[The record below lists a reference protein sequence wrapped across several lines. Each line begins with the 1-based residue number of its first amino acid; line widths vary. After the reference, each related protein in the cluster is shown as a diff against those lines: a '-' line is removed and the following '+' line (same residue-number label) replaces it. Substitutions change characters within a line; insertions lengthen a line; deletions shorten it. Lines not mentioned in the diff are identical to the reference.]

1 MSQERAGFFASPP
14 SVVTRIVKLIKPLS
28 QAQLQD
34 GGLSFRALDPCCGY
48 GAALH
53 QVAGAL
59 SLFSYGVE
67 LNRERA
73 DGAKRVLT
81 QALYLDYRLMRS
93 VDEAYSLLYLNPPYD
108 YDMESGRLEY
118 AWLKET
124 TKFLTQNGLL
134 VFVVPRSILSHERV
148 RRYLS
153 DNYENLTAYRFQDP
167 EYAIFKQIVI
177 FGNRRKPS
185 PDQDTEHWLYSLLD
199 SNMDELPES
208 GPAIFPLIGV
218 KDKVTFYF
226 RSKDIPLDDLLDE
239 ANAGGVATTQAWRDL
254 MTPRQA
260 NTALRPVMP
269 LKHGHLSQVIAAGMM
284 NNLPLSDGDTSIII
298 KGQSFKTKKVVDDET
313 RELTSEESA
322 SRDYGRENRVRT
334 IVSRETL
341 TTQVHTLDLTT
352 GDVVNLEGDALTMFF
367 EKWGP
372 KLGEYVA
379 QTYPPIYGF
388 DYSKYAPVLN
398 SLSMTRPVPGLTGK
412 FGMLEVQKHCA
423 AGVYEALQESDGVFL
438 VGEMGVG
445 KSLVSV
451 AVAALLKIK
460 RGVIICPAH
469 LLPKWER
476 EVKIA
481 WPQCH
486 VVFLRSM
493 TDVDRFFSSAM
504 PTPCI
509 AIVGKETAKLGPGWR
524 HATVRMNK
532 LKESGNYRNRKKVKY
547 LAHICPKCG
556 EEVKDKDGN
565 IVTDDYFPKNTQR
578 KCFTC
583 GEPLWEFRP
592 KDKEE
597 SESGPK
603 NKKDKLALLLKDA
616 GMNGLGRLNW
626 LTANGEFA
634 NNHLYLDVMH
644 NDDGRGHRWPLADY
658 IMRYYRGQLDL
669 CIADEVQKFKDP
681 TADQSTAFANLVMA
695 SKKTVCLTGTIY
707 GGRASSIFSLLYRMS
722 NTFKKRFTFT
732 DVGKWVEQFG
742 LLEEIQKQEVTKY
755 GYTTGS
761 KRSNIRVRE
770 IPGCSPAMAP
780 FLLDRSVFV
789 ALADLGF
796 ALPEYTEI
804 PCPIDME
811 SDMAE
816 KYADFEDELKTAL
829 KKQLCKGSKR
839 LLGAYL
845 QSLLAWPD
853 APYRDEVVR
862 DSKTGEVVASIKGLD
877 NHRDF
882 PKEEWLMARISEEIQ
897 AGRRTCVYTPHTDTR
912 DITGRLK
919 EIAEKAG
926 ARAVVLKS
934 TVDPEKREAWI
945 DNVVAGGAEVL
956 ICNPKLVET
965 GLDLVAFST
974 AVFFGTEYSTYTL
987 RQASRRF
994 YRIGQTQPVNIY
1006 FPVYM
1011 ETMQEKALKLVA
1023 QKIRAALRVEGFS
1036 LDTGLANAAD
1046 EGSVFDAL
1054 LGIIETGTDNL
1065 PGLQELFASASQS
1078 ERQAEAYL
1086 LQSPKPESMID
1097 VSFTQVPVPVM
1108 QHILEPLPV
1117 TGLSQL
1123 KLFGF

>member
-14 SVVTRIVKLIKPLS
+14 SVVTRIVNLIKPPS
-28 QAQLQD
+28 QD
-34 GGLSFRALDPCCGY
+34 GGLAYRALDPCCGY
-48 GAALH
+48 GAALQ

-59 SLFSYGVE
+59 SLSSYGVE

-108 YDMESGRLEY
+108 FDQEAGRLEY
-118 AWLKET
+118 AWLKDT
-124 TKFLTQNGLL
+124 TKFLAIGGLL

-167 EYAIFKQIVI
+167 EYDAFKQIVI
-177 FGNRRKPS
+177 FGNRHKQS

-199 SNMDELPES
+199 SNMDELPENS
-208 GPAIFPLIGV
+208 PAVFPLIGV
-218 KDKVTFYF
+218 KDKAPFYF

-254 MTPRQA
+254 MMPRQE

-284 NNLPLSDGDTSIII
+284 NNLPLTDGDTRIII
-298 KGQSFKTKKVVDDET
+298 KGQSFKTKKVVEDET
-313 RELTSEESA
+313 RELTAEESA

-341 TTQVHTLDLTT
+341 TTQVHTLDLTSGEVT
-352 GDVVNLEGDALTMFF
+352 NLEGDALSAFF

-372 KLGEYVA
+372 RLGEYVA
-379 QTYPPIYGF
+379 QTYPPIYNF
-388 DYSKYAPVLN
+388 DYSKYAPILN
-398 SLSMTRPVPGLTGK
+398 SLSMTRPVPGLSGK

-445 KSLVSV
+445 KSLVSI

-460 RGVIICPAH
+460 RAVIICPAH
-469 LLPKWER
+469 LLPKWKR
-476 EVKIA
+476 EVEIA

-493 TDVDRFFSSAM
+493 TDVDRFFSSSM

-532 LKESGNYRNRKKVKY
+532 LKESDKYRNRKKVSY
-547 LAHICPKCG
+547 LAHLCPKCG

-565 IVTDDYFPKNTQR
+565 IVIDDYFSKTVQR

-597 SESGPK
+597 SIGTK
-603 NKKDKLALLLKDA
+603 NKKDKLAALLKDA
-616 GMNGLGRLNW
+616 GMTGLGRLDW
-626 LTANGEFA
+626 LSGPDFA
-634 NNHLYLDVMH
+634 NNCLYLEVMH

-658 IMRYYRGQLDL
+658 ILRYYRGRLDL
-669 CIADEVQKFKDP
+669 CIADEAHHYKDP
-681 TADQSTAFANLVMA
+681 TADQSTAFANLVMS

-742 LLEEIQKQEVTKY
+742 LLEEIQKQEVTRY

-761 KRSNIRVRE
+761 RRSNIRVRE

-796 ALPEYTEI
+796 ALPVYTEI
-804 PCPIDME
+804 PCPIEME
-811 SDMAE
+811 TDMAE
-816 KYADFEDELKTAL
+816 RYGEFEDELKAAL

-853 APYRDEVVR
+853 APYRDEIVH
-862 DSKTGEVVASIKGLD
+862 DSKTGEVVASVMGLD

-882 PKEEWLMARISEEIQ
+882 PKEAWLMECIAKEIQ
-897 AGRRTCVYTPHTDTR
+897 AGRRTCIYTPHTDTR

-919 EIAEKAG
+919 EMAEKAG

-945 DNVVAGGAEVL
+945 DNVVASGVEVL

-994 YRIGQTQPVNIY
+994 YRIGQTQPVNVY

-1065 PGLQELFASASQS
+1065 PGLQELFASASQV
-1078 ERQAEAYL
+1078 ERQAETYL
-1086 LQSPKPESMID
+1086 LQQPRPESIID
-1097 VSFTQVPVPVM
+1097 VSFMPIPVPVM
-1108 QHILEPLPV
+1108 QHILEPLPS
-1117 TGLSQL
+1117 TGLGQL
-1123 KLFGF
+1123 KLFDF